1 MSIGKGLVLNE
12 RLNFYSFKVGL
23 KKIIIM
29 MASIHLNKDWV
40 TNEYYPKRFHNEGLQ
55 FNCQEISRVNYLL
68 EAIENI

>member
-1 MSIGKGLVLNE
+1 
-12 RLNFYSFKVGL
+12 
-23 KKIIIM
+23 M

-40 TNEYYPKRFHNEGLQ
+40 TNEYYPQRFHNEGLQ